1 MQNLVT
7 IQNVRGY
14 INETGTAYLNL
25 EDVARGLGFVTVAT
39 SGNEVIRWKRVEGY
53 LNDLSYTL
61 VCTERKEE
69 FIPENIFYKLCMK
82 ANNETARKF
91 QDLVCDEILPE
102 IRKTGGY
109 IVTSEDETDEDIMA
123 KAILVAQKT
132 IERKN
137 ERIKHL
143 ETKIESDAP
152 RVSFAETIEKAS
164 DCILV
169 REFSKIIANEGIH
182 LGEKSLYKWFR
193 EKGFIFKNSTEP
205 MQSAVQRGLFKVSER
220 VIKAVTGDIV
230 RSTTKITG
238 KGQIYF
244 PGLLKKEFL

>member
-1 MQNLVT
+1 MRTLENLIKIEERNGEQLVSGRDLHEFLEIGT
-7 IQNVRGY
+7 QFSKWFDRMCEYGFSETKDYIAISQKRLTAQGNETTYTDYLMKISMAKELSMLQRNERGKQAREYFIKCEEAWNSEDMVLARALQIQNKKILGY
-14 INETGTAYLNL
+14 KEHIEVL
-25 EDVARGLGFVTVAT
+25 E
-39 SGNEVIRWKRVEGY
+39 NKI
-53 LNDLSYTL
+53 
-61 VCTERKEE
+61 KE
-69 FIPENIFYKLCMK
+69 
-82 ANNETARKF
+82 
-91 QDLVCDEILPE
+91 
-102 IRKTGGY
+102 
-109 IVTSEDETDEDIMA
+109 
-123 KAILVAQKT
+123 
-132 IERKN
+132 
-137 ERIKHL
+137 
-143 ETKIESDAP
+143 DAP

-244 PGLLKKEFL
+244 LGLLKKEFL

>member
-1 MQNLVT
+1 MENLIKIEERNGEQLVSGRDLHEFLEIGT
-7 IQNVRGY
+7 QFSKWFDRMCEYGFSETKDYIAISQKRLTAQGNETTYTDYLMKISMAKELSMLQRNERGKQAREYFIKCEEAWNSEDMVLARALQIQNKK
-14 INETGTAYLNL
+14 I
-25 EDVARGLGFVTVAT
+25 
-39 SGNEVIRWKRVEGY
+39 
-53 LNDLSYTL
+53 LSY
-61 VCTERKEE
+61 KEHIE
-69 FIPENIFYKLCMK
+69 VLENK
-82 ANNETARKF
+82 
-91 QDLVCDEILPE
+91 
-102 IRKTGGY
+102 
-109 IVTSEDETDEDIMA
+109 
-123 KAILVAQKT
+123 
-132 IERKN
+132 
-137 ERIKHL
+137 IK
-143 ETKIESDAP
+143 EDAP

-244 PGLLKKEFL
+244 LGLLKKEFL

>member
-1 MQNLVT
+1 MQELIKIEIREGKQLVSGRELHKFLEIKARFNDWFPRMCEYGFIENKDYIAIT
-7 IQNVRGY
+7 QKRVTAQGNETTYTDYLMKISMAKELSMLQRNERGKQAREYFIKCEEAWNSEDMVLARALQIQNKK
-14 INETGTAYLNL
+14 I
-25 EDVARGLGFVTVAT
+25 
-39 SGNEVIRWKRVEGY
+39 
-53 LNDLSYTL
+53 LSY
-61 VCTERKEE
+61 KEHIE
-69 FIPENIFYKLCMK
+69 VLENK
-82 ANNETARKF
+82 
-91 QDLVCDEILPE
+91 
-102 IRKTGGY
+102 
-109 IVTSEDETDEDIMA
+109 
-123 KAILVAQKT
+123 
-132 IERKN
+132 
-137 ERIKHL
+137 IK
-143 ETKIESDAP
+143 EDAP

-244 PGLLKKEFL
+244 LGLLKKEFL

>member
-1 MQNLVT
+1 MENLIKIEERSGEQLVSGRELHKFLEIKARFNDWFPRMCEYGFIENKDYIAITQKRVT
-7 IQNVRGY
+7 AQGNETTYTDYLMKISMAKELSMLQRNERGKQAREYFIKCEEAWNSEDMVLARALQIQNKKILGY
-14 INETGTAYLNL
+14 KEHIEVL
-25 EDVARGLGFVTVAT
+25 E
-39 SGNEVIRWKRVEGY
+39 NKI
-53 LNDLSYTL
+53 
-61 VCTERKEE
+61 KE
-69 FIPENIFYKLCMK
+69 
-82 ANNETARKF
+82 
-91 QDLVCDEILPE
+91 
-102 IRKTGGY
+102 
-109 IVTSEDETDEDIMA
+109 
-123 KAILVAQKT
+123 
-132 IERKN
+132 
-137 ERIKHL
+137 
-143 ETKIESDAP
+143 DAP

-244 PGLLKKEFL
+244 LGLLKKEFL

>member
-1 MQNLVT
+1 MENLIKIEERNGEQLVSGRDLHEFLEIGTPYKKWFDRMCEYGFTENVDFLTVDKNVYGQNGQLMPQKESDHLMKVSMAKELSMLQRNERGKQAREYFIKCEEAWNSEDMVLARALQ
-7 IQNVRGY
+7 IQNKKILGY
-14 INETGTAYLNL
+14 KEHIEVL
-25 EDVARGLGFVTVAT
+25 E
-39 SGNEVIRWKRVEGY
+39 NKI
-53 LNDLSYTL
+53 
-61 VCTERKEE
+61 KE
-69 FIPENIFYKLCMK
+69 
-82 ANNETARKF
+82 
-91 QDLVCDEILPE
+91 
-102 IRKTGGY
+102 
-109 IVTSEDETDEDIMA
+109 
-123 KAILVAQKT
+123 
-132 IERKN
+132 
-137 ERIKHL
+137 
-143 ETKIESDAP
+143 DAP

-244 PGLLKKEFL
+244 LGLLKKEFL

>member
-1 MQNLVT
+1 MCEYGFSETKDYIAISQKRLTTQGNETTYTDYLMKISMAKELSMLQRNERGKQAREYFIKCEEAWNSEDMVLARALQ
-7 IQNVRGY
+7 IQNKKILGY
-14 INETGTAYLNL
+14 KEHIEVL
-25 EDVARGLGFVTVAT
+25 E
-39 SGNEVIRWKRVEGY
+39 NKI
-53 LNDLSYTL
+53 
-61 VCTERKEE
+61 KE
-69 FIPENIFYKLCMK
+69 
-82 ANNETARKF
+82 
-91 QDLVCDEILPE
+91 
-102 IRKTGGY
+102 
-109 IVTSEDETDEDIMA
+109 
-123 KAILVAQKT
+123 
-132 IERKN
+132 
-137 ERIKHL
+137 
-143 ETKIESDAP
+143 DAP

-244 PGLLKKEFL
+244 LGLLKKEFL

>member
-1 MQNLVT
+1 MENLIKIEERNGEQLVSGRELHKFLEIKARFNDWFPRMCEYGFIENKDYIAITQKRVT
-7 IQNVRGY
+7 AQGNETTYTDYLMKISMAKELSMLQRNERGKQAREYFIKCEEAWNSEDMVLARALQIQNKKILGY
-14 INETGTAYLNL
+14 KEHIEVL
-25 EDVARGLGFVTVAT
+25 E
-39 SGNEVIRWKRVEGY
+39 NKI
-53 LNDLSYTL
+53 
-61 VCTERKEE
+61 KE
-69 FIPENIFYKLCMK
+69 
-82 ANNETARKF
+82 
-91 QDLVCDEILPE
+91 
-102 IRKTGGY
+102 
-109 IVTSEDETDEDIMA
+109 
-123 KAILVAQKT
+123 
-132 IERKN
+132 
-137 ERIKHL
+137 
-143 ETKIESDAP
+143 DAP

-220 VIKAVTGDIV
+220 VIKAVTGDIA

-244 PGLLKKEFL
+244 LGLLKKEFL

>member
-1 MQNLVT
+1 MESLIKIEERNGEQLVSGRDLHEFLEIGT
-7 IQNVRGY
+7 PYKKWFDRMCEYGFSENVDFITVGQKCPIANGGFQEITEHLMKISMAKELSMLQRNERGKQAREYFIKCEEAWNSEDMVLARALQIQNKKILGY
-14 INETGTAYLNL
+14 
-25 EDVARGLGFVTVAT
+25 
-39 SGNEVIRWKRVEGY
+39 
-53 LNDLSYTL
+53 
-61 VCTERKEE
+61 KEH
-69 FIPENIFYKLCMK
+69 I
-82 ANNETARKF
+82 
-91 QDLVCDEILPE
+91 EILE
-102 IRKTGGY
+102 NK
-109 IVTSEDETDEDIMA
+109 
-123 KAILVAQKT
+123 
-132 IERKN
+132 
-137 ERIKHL
+137 IK
-143 ETKIESDAP
+143 EDAP

-244 PGLLKKEFL
+244 LGLLKKEFL

>member
-1 MQNLVT
+1 MENLIKIEERNGEQLVSARELYDFLEVTERFQQWFDKKVEKFNFKEDQDYIGCKFFHTQAKQELQDYYLKIQMAKELAMLQNNDKGKQAREYFIKCEEAWNSEDMVLARALQ
-7 IQNVRGY
+7 IQNKKILGY
-14 INETGTAYLNL
+14 KEHIEVL
-25 EDVARGLGFVTVAT
+25 E
-39 SGNEVIRWKRVEGY
+39 NKI
-53 LNDLSYTL
+53 
-61 VCTERKEE
+61 KE
-69 FIPENIFYKLCMK
+69 
-82 ANNETARKF
+82 
-91 QDLVCDEILPE
+91 
-102 IRKTGGY
+102 
-109 IVTSEDETDEDIMA
+109 
-123 KAILVAQKT
+123 
-132 IERKN
+132 
-137 ERIKHL
+137 
-143 ETKIESDAP
+143 DAP

-244 PGLLKKEFL
+244 LGLLKKEFL

>member
-1 MQNLVT
+1 MRTLESLIKIEERNGEQLVSGRDLHEFLEGSERFSKWWERMISYGFEENKDYTPYQKVHPQNKQEYTDYLMKISMAKELSMLQRNERGKQAREYFIKCEEAWNSEDMVLARALQ
-7 IQNVRGY
+7 IQNKKILGY
-14 INETGTAYLNL
+14 KEHIEVL
-25 EDVARGLGFVTVAT
+25 E
-39 SGNEVIRWKRVEGY
+39 NKI
-53 LNDLSYTL
+53 
-61 VCTERKEE
+61 KE
-69 FIPENIFYKLCMK
+69 
-82 ANNETARKF
+82 
-91 QDLVCDEILPE
+91 
-102 IRKTGGY
+102 
-109 IVTSEDETDEDIMA
+109 
-123 KAILVAQKT
+123 
-132 IERKN
+132 
-137 ERIKHL
+137 
-143 ETKIESDAP
+143 DAP

-244 PGLLKKEFL
+244 LGLLKKEFL

>member
-1 MQNLVT
+1 MRTLENLIKIEERNGEQLVSGRDLHEFLEIGT
-7 IQNVRGY
+7 PYKKWFDRMCEYGFSENVDFITVGQKCPIANGGFQEITEHLMKISMAKELSMLQRNERGKQAREYFIKCEEAWNSEDMVLARALQIQNKKILGY
-14 INETGTAYLNL
+14 KEHIEVL
-25 EDVARGLGFVTVAT
+25 E
-39 SGNEVIRWKRVEGY
+39 NKI
-53 LNDLSYTL
+53 
-61 VCTERKEE
+61 KE
-69 FIPENIFYKLCMK
+69 
-82 ANNETARKF
+82 
-91 QDLVCDEILPE
+91 
-102 IRKTGGY
+102 
-109 IVTSEDETDEDIMA
+109 
-123 KAILVAQKT
+123 
-132 IERKN
+132 
-137 ERIKHL
+137 
-143 ETKIESDAP
+143 DAP

-244 PGLLKKEFL
+244 LGLLKKEFL

>member
-1 MQNLVT
+1 MKISMAKELSMLQRNERGKQAREYFIKCEEAWNSEDMVLARALQ
-7 IQNVRGY
+7 IQNKK
-14 INETGTAYLNL
+14 I
-25 EDVARGLGFVTVAT
+25 
-39 SGNEVIRWKRVEGY
+39 
-53 LNDLSYTL
+53 LSY
-61 VCTERKEE
+61 KEHIE
-69 FIPENIFYKLCMK
+69 VLENK
-82 ANNETARKF
+82 
-91 QDLVCDEILPE
+91 
-102 IRKTGGY
+102 
-109 IVTSEDETDEDIMA
+109 
-123 KAILVAQKT
+123 
-132 IERKN
+132 
-137 ERIKHL
+137 IK
-143 ETKIESDAP
+143 EDAP

-244 PGLLKKEFL
+244 LGLLKKEFL

>member
-1 MQNLVT
+1 MRTLENLIKIEERNGEQLVSGRELHKFLEIKARFNDWFPRMCEYGFIENKDYIAITQKRVT
-7 IQNVRGY
+7 AQGNETTYTDYLMKISMAKELSMLQRNERGKQAREYFIKCEEAWNSEDMVLARALQIQNKKILGY
-14 INETGTAYLNL
+14 KEHIEVL
-25 EDVARGLGFVTVAT
+25 E
-39 SGNEVIRWKRVEGY
+39 NKI
-53 LNDLSYTL
+53 
-61 VCTERKEE
+61 KE
-69 FIPENIFYKLCMK
+69 
-82 ANNETARKF
+82 
-91 QDLVCDEILPE
+91 
-102 IRKTGGY
+102 
-109 IVTSEDETDEDIMA
+109 
-123 KAILVAQKT
+123 
-132 IERKN
+132 
-137 ERIKHL
+137 
-143 ETKIESDAP
+143 DAP

-169 REFSKIIANEGIH
+169 REFSKIIVNEGIH

-244 PGLLKKEFL
+244 LGLLKKEFL

>member
-1 MQNLVT
+1 MESLIKIEERNGEQLVSGRDLHEFLEIGT
-7 IQNVRGY
+7 PYKKWFDRMCEYGFSENVDFITVGQKCPIANGGFQEITEHLMKISMAKELSMLQRNERGKQAREYFIKCEEAWNSEDMVLARALQIQNKKILGY
-14 INETGTAYLNL
+14 KEHIEVL
-25 EDVARGLGFVTVAT
+25 E
-39 SGNEVIRWKRVEGY
+39 NKI
-53 LNDLSYTL
+53 
-61 VCTERKEE
+61 KE
-69 FIPENIFYKLCMK
+69 
-82 ANNETARKF
+82 
-91 QDLVCDEILPE
+91 
-102 IRKTGGY
+102 
-109 IVTSEDETDEDIMA
+109 
-123 KAILVAQKT
+123 
-132 IERKN
+132 
-137 ERIKHL
+137 
-143 ETKIESDAP
+143 DAP

-244 PGLLKKEFL
+244 LGLLKKEFL